1 MADTMLRTYIIS
13 MNPQADPKKGTII
26 LSFLQVK
33 KQAQR
38 AKKPAKN
45 TQLLGGKWGDQA
57 LKRR

>member
-1 MADTMLRTYIIS
+1 MLRTYIIS